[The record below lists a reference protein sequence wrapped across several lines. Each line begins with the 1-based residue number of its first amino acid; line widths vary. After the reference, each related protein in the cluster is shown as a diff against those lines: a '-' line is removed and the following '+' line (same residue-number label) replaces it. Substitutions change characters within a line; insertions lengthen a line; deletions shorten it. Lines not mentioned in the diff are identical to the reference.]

1 MRDDCIDHG
10 QKGDKDG
17 YGHCRQGSNTNVAI
31 HRVAYCEHHG
41 VTLDSIAGK
50 VVRHTCDNTR
60 CRNGLHLVL
69 GTVADNNMDRN
80 LRKRTAHKLTTTQV
94 EAIRKEYAEG
104 GVTQR
109 QLGVKYNTT
118 NSNISVIVN
127 RKTRLHDYSN
137 P

>member
-1 MRDDCIDHG
+1 MRDDCTDHG

-17 YGHCRQGSNTNVAI
+17 YARTTKDGKGNVAM
-31 HRVAYCEHHG
+31 HRLAYCIHNG
-41 VTLDSIAGK
+41 VELADIKGK
-50 VVRHTCDNTR
+50 VVRHKCDNTR
-60 CRNGLHLVL
+60 CINKLHLEL

-80 LRKRTAHKLTTTQV
+80 LRKRTAHKLTTEQV

-109 QLGVKYNTT
+109 QLGAKYGTT

-127 RKTRLHDYSN
+127 KKTRIHDYS
-137 P
+137 